1 MVIAGGGNM
10 WFWWFILICDCI
22 IPAIM
27 IIAGR
32 MMWKHCPKNIN
43 SLIGYR
49 TTRSM
54 KNLDTWKFAHEYCGK
69 LWWKLGWLIM
79 ILTALMYIPL
89 YQSNDNMIGIA
100 GVVLITIQCTVLIIS
115 IYPTEKA
122 LKEHFNDDGT
132 RK

>member
-1 MVIAGGGNM
+1 MWLW
-10 WFWWFILICDCI
+10 WFWLICDLL
-22 IPAIM
+22 IPFVKIVV
-27 IIAGR
+27 GR
-32 MMWKHCPKNIN
+32 MSWKHCPKNIN

-54 KNLDTWKFAHEYCGK
+54 KSMDTWKFAHEYCGK

-132 RK
+132 RI

>member
-1 MVIAGGGNM
+1 M
-10 WFWWFILICDCI
+10 WFWWFILICDCL

-43 SLIGYR
+43 SLIEYR
-49 TTRSM
+49 TTRLMKSM
-54 KNLDTWKFAHEYCGK
+54 DTWKFAHEYCGK

>member
-1 MVIAGGGNM
+1 MWLW
-10 WFWWFILICDCI
+10 WFWLICDLL
-22 IPAIM
+22 IPFVM
-27 IIAGR
+27 IVVGR
-32 MMWKHCPKNIN
+32 MSWKHCPKNIN

-54 KNLDTWKFAHEYCGK
+54 KSMDTWKFAHEYCGK

-100 GVVLITIQCTVLIIS
+100 GGCSYNNSVYCFDHINLSDRESSKRTFQ
-115 IYPTEKA
+115 
-122 LKEHFNDDGT
+122 
-132 RK
+132 

>member
-1 MVIAGGGNM
+1 MWLW
-10 WFWWFILICDCI
+10 WFWLICDLL
-22 IPAIM
+22 IPFGM
-27 IIAGR
+27 IVVGR
-32 MMWKHCPKNIN
+32 MSWKHCPKNIN

-54 KNLDTWKFAHEYCGK
+54 KSMDTWKFAHEYCGK

-132 RK
+132 RI

>member
-1 MVIAGGGNM
+1 MWLW
-10 WFWWFILICDCI
+10 WFWLICDLL
-22 IPAIM
+22 IPFGM
-27 IIAGR
+27 IVVGR
-32 MMWKHCPKNIN
+32 MSWKHCPKNIN

-54 KNLDTWKFAHEYCGK
+54 KNMDTWKFAHEYCGK

-132 RK
+132 RI